1 MADLGID
8 NVSCIILGHFECLSN
23 FAHSTTATA
32 VSKIPQ
38 GMRE

>member
-1 MADLGID
+1 MADLGVD

-38 GMRE
+38 SMPE

>member
-8 NVSCIILGHFECLSN
+8 NVSFIILVHFECLSS
-23 FAHSTTATA
+23 FAHSGTATA

-38 GMRE
+38 GVRE

>member
-8 NVSCIILGHFECLSN
+8 NVSFIILGRFECLSN
-23 FAHSTTATA
+23 FAHSSTATA

-38 GMRE
+38 GARE